1 MTMWPQNC
9 CHETAPEQRLEF
21 LHHHSDGSP
30 DLKIAALAPE
40 CESGSFPN
48 PNQNPNDALLLHT
61 PLIDEGS
68 ITAPTSQ
75 VLKFVH
81 HQPSVFNSAEPCIS
95 DHFSIFNL
103 IQFAFFRYFQISA
116 GCIVIVPLLSN
127 FKAGGRRLGPQH
139 IGRREAT
146 AAARLGKNEYI
157 NQL

>member
-75 VLKFVH
+75 VLKLVN
-81 HQPSVFNSAEPCIS
+81 HQPWVFNSAEPCIS
-95 DHFSIFNL
+95 DYFSIFNL
-103 IQFAFFRYFQISA
+103 IQFAFFRCRVHRHRVA
-116 GCIVIVPLLSN
+116 PVPIQSRWETSW
-127 FKAGGRRLGPQH
+127 AAAYRPSRCDGGRPPPRSKRIYKP
-139 IGRREAT
+139 I
-146 AAARLGKNEYI
+146 
-157 NQL
+157 